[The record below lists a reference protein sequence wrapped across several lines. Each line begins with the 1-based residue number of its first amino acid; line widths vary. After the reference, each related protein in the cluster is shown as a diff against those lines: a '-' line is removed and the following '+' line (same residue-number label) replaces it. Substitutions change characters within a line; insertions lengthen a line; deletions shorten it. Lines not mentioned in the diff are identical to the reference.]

1 MVISSHVASMKVQ
14 ERAYLAELMIKVTE
28 ANIDEK
34 KIPSEASQWVKDQR
48 RDLQN
53 KLLKNLAQQIARL
66 TLS

>member
-34 KIPSEASQWVKDQR
+34 KIP
-48 RDLQN
+48 
-53 KLLKNLAQQIARL
+53 
-66 TLS
+66 